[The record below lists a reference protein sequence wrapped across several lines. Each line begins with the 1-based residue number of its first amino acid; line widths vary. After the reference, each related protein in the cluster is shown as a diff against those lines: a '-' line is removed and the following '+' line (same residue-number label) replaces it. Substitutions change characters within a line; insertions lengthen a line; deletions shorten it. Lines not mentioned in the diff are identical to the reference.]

1 MIRTNEDHTSMP
13 CVQFMIVTLQFK
25 KKQRLLVN
33 SYMVYHKIVT
43 FHGNNETEIIKE
55 YV

>member
-1 MIRTNEDHTSMP
+1 MICTNEDHTSMP
-13 CVQFMIVTLQFK
+13 CVKFMIVTLQLK
-25 KKQRLLVN
+25 KKRLHVN

-55 YV
+55 YA